1 MSNITKEA
9 EDQFKPAKKNK
20 ITRVEVIDHSSE
32 STPFGRVY
40 TKYNCK
46 EVEIQEQDG
55 GRTLKIF
62 IK

>member
-1 MSNITKEA
+1 MANITQEG
-9 EDQFKPAKKNK
+9 EEQSKPIKKNK
-20 ITRVEVIDHSSE
+20 ITRVEIIDHSSE

-62 IK
+62 IS